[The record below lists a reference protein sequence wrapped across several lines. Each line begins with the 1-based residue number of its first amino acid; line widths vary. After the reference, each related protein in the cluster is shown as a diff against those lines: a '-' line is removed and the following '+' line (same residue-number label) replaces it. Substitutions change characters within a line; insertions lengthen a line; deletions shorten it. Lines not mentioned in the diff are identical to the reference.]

1 MKNIIWQKSDGGFA
15 VTSLADHDADSAAH
29 AAHLKTIGSI
39 PPDWTVYAVDT
50 APPAPP
56 PPTPEQI
63 EAEESAKVKADLA
76 ALDLA
81 SISALRELVL
91 DLSGARPLTPAQ
103 RTAARAQ
110 LEAQETVA
118 GAARVRLPIR
128 TAE

>member
-39 PPDWTVYAVDT
+39 PPNWTVYAVDT

-76 ALDLA
+76 AIDLA
-81 SISALRELVL
+81 SICSMREYIASRADAPKELK
-91 DLSGARPLTPAQ
+91 DLEAAAAQIRFVRGARRP
-103 RTAARAQ
+103 
-110 LEAQETVA
+110 
-118 GAARVRLPIR
+118 
-128 TAE
+128 